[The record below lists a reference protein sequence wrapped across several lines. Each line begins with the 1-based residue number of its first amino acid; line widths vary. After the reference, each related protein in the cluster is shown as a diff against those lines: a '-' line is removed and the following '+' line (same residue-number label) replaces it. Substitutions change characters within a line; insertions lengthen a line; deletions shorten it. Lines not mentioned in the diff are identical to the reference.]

1 MDFEIIQHSYRDV
14 LDRIEHS
21 AILSGRDPAA
31 VKLVVVTKTHPVDV
45 VKTLVDLG
53 AEHLGENYAEEALP
67 KIEAAGF
74 QAKIKWH
81 MVGHVQSRK
90 AKLVCEHFDYVHSI
104 DRLKIAS
111 ALDRRAGEKGKKIP
125 VLVECNVS
133 AEENK
138 FGFPAW
144 DEDDWFELLPALRD
158 IMNLDNL
165 EVKGLMTLAPY
176 LPEPEQ
182 SRPYFRMLKKLSYF
196 LQEQFPDK
204 NMGEL
209 SMGMSHDFEIAVQEG
224 ATWVRIGTAILGERS
239 KRI

>member
-111 ALDRRAGEKGKKIP
+111 ALDRRAREKGKKIP

-133 AEENK
+133 GEENK

-144 DEDDWFELLPALRD
+144 DEDDWLELLPTLRD